1 MTKAKKLRVNP
12 TANKVSK
19 TTSRKNALLL
29 LINRLQTTKKRA
41 KGRSLTLKKVELSL
55 QMVFAKTIAAKLK
68 TTIPEVLETCKV
80 PKNTIGSLRLVWEAT

>member
-29 LINRLQTTKKRA
+29 LINRLQTTKKACER
-41 KGRSLTLKKVELSL
+41 KVSDTEKSGAFTADGLCKDNCS
-55 QMVFAKTIAAKLK
+55 KTKDYY
-68 TTIPEVLETCKV
+68 PRG
-80 PKNTIGSLRLVWEAT
+80 PGNM

>member
-1 MTKAKKLRVNP
+1 MTKAKKLLVNP

-41 KGRSLTLKKVELSL
+41 KGRSLTLKKELSL